1 MTEPAV
7 AADLSGPHFQLY
19 RAAAGGPVGWRLLG
33 GNHRPIG
40 RSVGS
45 FADPAECLQAL
56 AVVLTLLD
64 ALECAVSRQPL
75 NQWGWLLRHRGIDL
89 VASAHSYDR
98 QVRALNAQAQ
108 FRSQAAAAR
117 INETVMLSAA
127 RRWRPTRLPD
137 QRAPAR

>member
-1 MTEPAV
+1 MTEPV
-7 AADLSGPHFQLY
+7 AAVDLSGPHFQLY
-19 RAAAGGPVGWRLLG
+19 RAAAGAPVGWRLLG

-45 FADPAECLQAL
+45 FADPAVCLQAL

-64 ALECAVSRQPL
+64 VLECAVSRQPL
-75 NQWGWLLRHRGIDL
+75 NQWGWLLRHRGTDL

-117 INETVMLSAA
+117 INETVMLSAT
-127 RRWRPTRLPD
+127 RRWRPTRLAD
-137 QRAPAR
+137 QRAQVR

>member
-1 MTEPAV
+1 MTESVLTAE
-7 AADLSGPHFQLY
+7 LSGPHFQLY

-40 RSVGS
+40 RSASS

-56 AVVLTLLD
+56 ATMVTLLD
-64 ALECAVSRQPL
+64 VLESLVSRQLL
-75 NQWGWLLRHRGIDL
+75 NQWGWSLRHRGADL
-89 VASAHSYDR
+89 VVSAHSYDR

-108 FRSQAAAAR
+108 FRSQAARAR
-117 INETVMLSAA
+117 INETVMLSAT

-137 QRAPAR
+137 QRTQVR